1 MNFEINSE
9 FKPSG
14 DQPEAIKSLC
24 EGVEQKKTD
33 QVLLGVTGSGKTFTM
48 ANVIYNLQRPSLIFA
63 PNKTLA
69 AQLYSEMKNFFPK
82 NCVEYFVSY
91 YDYYTPE
98 AYVAKT
104 DTYIEKESSINEQID
119 RMRHSATRSLL
130 ERKDTIIVASVSC
143 IYGIGSVQSYQSMT
157 FKIKKGLEQDRDTIK
172 KKLVEL
178 QFKRNEQNFL
188 RGTFR
193 NKGDIIEIF
202 PSHLEDRSWRISFF
216 GDLVEDITEFDPLTG
231 KVFSSLDSVT
241 IFANSHYVT
250 PKPSLEKAIRSI
262 KYELTDRINFFQK
275 HNKLLEAQRIEQRT
289 KFDLEMIVATG
300 SCSGIENYSR
310 HLTGR
315 SEGAPPPTLFEYLP
329 KNTIIFVDES
339 HVTIPQIG
347 GMYKGDRSRKSN
359 LSEHGFRLPS
369 CRDNRPLMFEEWQ
382 SFKGQ
387 TIYVSATPGPWELEK
402 TSGVFIEQIVRPTGL
417 IEPTCLI
424 REAKN
429 QVEDLIEECKKCIK
443 KNLRVLVT
451 TLTKKMA
458 EDLTDYMNES
468 MIKTKYMHSDIDA
481 IERIELIKE
490 LRLGEF
496 DVLIGINLLRE
507 GLDIPECGLVAILDA
522 DKEGFLRSKVSL
534 IQTIGRAARN
544 IEGRVILYADHKT
557 KSIESAIDETDRRRL
572 KQVEYNKKNKI
583 IPKSTKRK
591 IINILEID
599 KNNNNNIK
607 KSKNNKLV
615 GNNLLQHIKQLK
627 LSMIENAENLNFEKA
642 AEIRDEIKKLQKNE
656 IGLINE

>member
-1 MNFEINSE
+1 MNFKINSE
-9 FKPSG
+9 YKPSG
-14 DQPEAIKSLC
+14 DQPDAIKSLC
-24 EGVEQKKTD
+24 EGVEKKKSD

-48 ANVIYNLQRPSLIFA
+48 ANVICNLQRPSLIFA

-69 AQLYSEMKNFFPK
+69 AQLYSEMKSFFPD

-98 AYVAKT
+98 AYVART

-157 FKIKKGLEQDRDTIK
+157 FKIEKDVEQDRDLIK

-250 PKPSLEKAIRSI
+250 PKPSLDKAIKSI

-315 SEGAPPPTLFEYLP
+315 SQGAPPPTLFEYLP

-347 GMYKGDRSRKSN
+347 GMYKGDRSRKNN

-369 CRDNRPLMFEEWQ
+369 CKDNRPLMFEEWQ

-443 KNLRVLVT
+443 KKLRILVT

-468 MIKTKYMHSDIDA
+468 MIRTKYMHSDIDA

-490 LRLGEF
+490 LRLGGF

-557 KSIESAIDETDRRRL
+557 KSIEAAIYETDRRRL
-572 KQVEYNKKNKI
+572 KQIEYNKKNKI

-591 IINILEID
+591 IIDILEVD
-599 KNNNNNIK
+599 KNNNK
-607 KSKNNKLV
+607 TKRGKSNQLV

-642 AEIRDEIKKLQKNE
+642 AEIRDEIKKLEKKE

>member
-1 MNFEINSE
+1 MNFKIKSD
-9 FKPSG
+9 FLPSG
-14 DQPEAIKSLC
+14 DQPEAIKQLC
-24 EGVEQKKTD
+24 SGLKQNKKD

-48 ANVIYNLQRPSLIFA
+48 ANVIKNLQRPALIFA

-69 AQLYSEMKNFFPK
+69 AQLYSEMKSFFPK

-98 AYVAKT
+98 AYVART

-119 RMRHSATRSLL
+119 RMRHSATRALL
-130 ERKDTIIVASVSC
+130 ERRDTIIVASVSC
-143 IYGIGSVQSYQSMT
+143 IYGIGSVQAYQSMT
-157 FKIKKGLEQDRDTIK
+157 LKVFKNQELDRDLFK

-216 GDLVEDITEFDPLTG
+216 GDIVEEITEFDPLTG
-231 KVFSSLDSVT
+231 KIFKNLENIT

-250 PKPSLEKAIRSI
+250 PKPSLEKAINRI
-262 KYELTDRINFFQK
+262 KEELKDRIEYFQSK
-275 HNKLLEAQRIEQRT
+275 NKLLEAQRIEQRT
-289 KFDLEMIVATG
+289 KFDLEMITATG

-315 SEGAPPPTLFEYLP
+315 VEGEPPPTLFEYLSED
-329 KNTIIFVDES
+329 TIIFIDES

-347 GMYKGDRSRKSN
+347 GMYKGDRSRKET

-369 CRDNRPLMFEEWQ
+369 CKDNRPLMFEEWIK
-382 SFKGQ
+382 FKGQ
-387 TIYVSATPGPWELEK
+387 TIYVSATPGSWELER
-402 TSGVFIEQIVRPTGL
+402 TSGIFIEQIVRPTGL
-417 IEPTCLI
+417 TEPNCLI
-424 REAKN
+424 HDAKN
-429 QVEDLIEECKKCIK
+429 QVEDLIEQSRECVKKK
-443 KNLRVLVT
+443 LRVLVT

-458 EDLTDYMNES
+458 EDLADYMNES
-468 MIKTKYMHSDIDA
+468 NIKTKYMHSDIDA
-481 IERIELIKE
+481 IERIELIKS

-544 IEGRVILYADHKT
+544 VEGKVILYADNKT
-557 KSIESAIDETDRRRL
+557 KSIYDAIEETDRRRK
-572 KQVEYNKKNKI
+572 KQIVYNKLNKI
-583 IPKSTKRK
+583 KPRSTTRK
-591 IINILEID
+591 IIDIIENNQE
-599 KNNNNNIK
+599 KNGK
-607 KSKNNKLV
+607 TKPKENKPV
-615 GNNLLQHIKQLK
+615 GDNLSAHIKQLK
-627 LSMIENAENLNFEKA
+627 SLMIESAENLNFEKA
-642 AEIRDEIKKLQKNE
+642 AEIRDEIKKLEKDE
-656 IGLINE
+656 IGIK

>member
-1 MNFEINSE
+1 M
-9 FKPSG
+9 
-14 DQPEAIKSLC
+14 AC
-24 EGVEQKKTD
+24 EGVEKKKSD

-250 PKPSLEKAIRSI
+250 PKPSLEKAIKSI

-315 SEGAPPPTLFEYLP
+315 NEGAPPPTLFEYLP

-347 GMYKGDRSRKSN
+347 GMYKGDRSRKNN

-544 IEGRVILYADHKT
+544 IEGKVILYADHKT

-599 KNNNNNIK
+599 KNNNNIK

-642 AEIRDEIKKLQKNE
+642 AEIRDEIKKLEKNE